1 MRIAKI
7 AGLILL
13 FAFFA
18 FQHYPESAV
27 YIRLNL
33 VGYLPSDFKEAI
45 IFSTNPILESGV
57 IINVDTDQEV
67 MQLSLQP
74 LQVSWK
80 PFDFYY
86 AADFSRLQ
94 QPGRYVIRIGD
105 TFSDPFVVHDTSY
118 QMLPDAI
125 LSFMRQQ
132 RCGYNPFLDTVCH
145 RMDGR
150 TFYGPWP
157 DSTYV
162 DVHGGWHDAGDQLKY
177 LLTASNATARL
188 LLTYE
193 LAPNQF
199 ADRVNALGQSFP
211 NGVPDVLDEA
221 RWGLDWLFRLHPE
234 PNVLIH
240 QVGDDRDHIGW
251 KWPQQDRSDYG
262 WGPGSY
268 RVAYVATGHPQGL
281 GHYLSE
287 ATGIANLAGR
297 YAAAMAMAYR
307 IWLAHGDTAFAL
319 RCLNAAEEV
328 YALGK
333 AHEGYQQGN
342 SYGAPYRY
350 TERTWAD
357 DMEWGAAEL
366 FKATHNPYYL
376 QDAMQYARQIGATS
390 WMLQDTMAH
399 YEYYPFVNVGHF
411 ALYPL
416 VDVAFQESLATFYRM
431 GLEAIQKRARN
442 NPFGIGVPFLWCSN
456 NLVSAVITQGL
467 LYEQM
472 TGDLQYHQL
481 IIRHRDWLL
490 GRNPWG
496 TSFFT
501 GVPHG
506 GEYPEDIH
514 TSIWVL
520 TQRVVSGGLVD
531 GPVSIHVYRNLKG
544 LSLVDPD
551 EFAAVQPALVVYHDD
566 RGDYATNEPTMDGTA
581 DALYWLVY
589 WASK

>member
-1 MRIAKI
+1 
-7 AGLILL
+7 
-13 FAFFA
+13 
-18 FQHYPESAV
+18 
-27 YIRLNL
+27 
-33 VGYLPSDFKEAI
+33 
-45 IFSTNPILESGV
+45 
-57 IINVDTDQEV
+57 

-366 FKATHNPYYL
+366 FK
-376 QDAMQYARQIGATS
+376 
-390 WMLQDTMAH
+390 
-399 YEYYPFVNVGHF
+399 
-411 ALYPL
+411 
-416 VDVAFQESLATFYRM
+416 
-431 GLEAIQKRARN
+431 
-442 NPFGIGVPFLWCSN
+442 
-456 NLVSAVITQGL
+456 
-467 LYEQM
+467 
-472 TGDLQYHQL
+472 
-481 IIRHRDWLL
+481 
-490 GRNPWG
+490 
-496 TSFFT
+496 SF
-501 GVPHG
+501 
-506 GEYPEDIH
+506 
-514 TSIWVL
+514 
-520 TQRVVSGGLVD
+520 
-531 GPVSIHVYRNLKG
+531 
-544 LSLVDPD
+544 
-551 EFAAVQPALVVYHDD
+551 
-566 RGDYATNEPTMDGTA
+566 
-581 DALYWLVY
+581 
-589 WASK
+589 